1 MPCSLSYLFTLVL
14 LSSPNNEGAKHKAPF
29 YTVKVRKSCKYSGK
43 PTKRHD
49 SLYPEV
55 QQSGLLLCMG
65 NPCVGQKVAG
75 PWGRVTAVFFG
86 PQGFQAALPIFWL
99 LFQSPIA
106 TLVTHRPQESSVL
119 IYINHST

>member
-1 MPCSLSYLFTLVL
+1 MPCSLSHLFTLVL
-14 LSSPNNEGAKHKAPF
+14 LSSPNNEELSTKLSSTLLRTGRAAN
-29 YTVKVRKSCKYSGK
+29 TVENPQKDTTVSILKSSRVG
-43 PTKRHD
+43 
-49 SLYPEV
+49 S
-55 QQSGLLLCMG
+55 LLCMG

-75 PWGRVTAVFFG
+75 PWGWVTAVFFG